1 MPLLFFLL
9 LILFLPQ
16 SSIAATPTI
25 VITEIA
31 ASLPSAQEWL
41 EIYNPGVT
49 SVNLTDWRFVEGVT
63 ASKPEG
69 ERHKIIA
76 FQGDFSIEAGEY
88 AIIANNAVE
97 FKKSHSDFEGTIFDS
112 SWSSLSEDGELIKL
126 LDTAGSTV
134 EEFTYPAGK
143 VGILE
148 RINPL
153 LADYTGANWIEVN
166 GQGTPGRANGLE
178 LAGEEGVEKIME
190 VIPSDIELNEK
201 ESEIPNS
208 KLQVPNKFQIFN
220 DQISKNIEVDGSLQ
234 AEAGEDV
241 AAFVG
246 QEIIFDG
253 SFSTS
258 PTGASITYF
267 WDFDDDAEAEGQIVK
282 HIYSKEGD
290 YFARL
295 EVRNARE
302 SDVDKVRVAVVE
314 AEEAEQNQT
323 AVLTSSDTPTSEQ
336 TIAAE
341 KSDLL
346 SLADLKTLPTDTKV
360 TVAGVVTVEPGIFSK
375 MYFYLSSADG
385 FAGAQVYASAS
396 EFPVLHIGQWV
407 EVQGLTS
414 RYYGV
419 SRVRI
424 RSKNDIT
431 IVRGQDP
438 PTPVPVN
445 SAKITDDYLG
455 RLLVLK
461 GNILKEEGKI
471 LLEDSSG
478 SQLRLEIKEATGIK
492 KEDLAEGDTC
502 QIAGILDKT
511 SGGFRLLPRYPG
523 DIVKI
528 ASISD
533 IASAQIADTQ
543 ENGKVLGES
552 VSSTG
557 AFDQLNLSSASPVMQ
572 LPAEES
578 NRPQVIKY
586 LLVTLAAGVIVLA
599 GLKIKTWRKSNY
611 P

>member
-1 MPLLFFLL
+1 VVLIDLGCVFQGYNSDLTRTFFLGKINKL
-9 LILFLPQ
+9 AKKIFEIVKEAQ
-16 SSIAATPTI
+16 RKAISII
-25 VITEIA
+25 KD
-31 ASLPSAQEWL
+31 
-41 EIYNPGVT
+41 GV
-49 SVNLTDWRFVEGVT
+49 
-63 ASKPEG
+63 ASK
-69 ERHKIIA
+69 KV
-76 FQGDFSIEAGEY
+76 DFAARNFIKENG
-88 AIIANNAVE
+88 
-97 FKKSHSDFEGTIFDS
+97 FEKYFIHGT
-112 SWSSLSEDGELIKL
+112 GH
-126 LDTAGSTV
+126 G
-134 EEFTYPAGK
+134 
-143 VGILE
+143 VGIDIHE
-148 RINPL
+148 EPL
-153 LADYTGANWIEVN
+153 ISAKSKTVLK
-166 GQGTPGRANGLE
+166 
-178 LAGEEGVEKIME
+178 AGM
-190 VIPSDIELNEK
+190 
-201 ESEIPNS
+201 
-208 KLQVPNKFQIFN
+208 
-220 DQISKNIEVDGSLQ
+220 
-234 AEAGEDV
+234 
-241 AAFVG
+241 
-246 QEIIFDG
+246 
-253 SFSTS
+253 
-258 PTGASITYF
+258 
-267 WDFDDDAEAEGQIVK
+267 
-282 HIYSKEGD
+282 
-290 YFARL
+290 
-295 EVRNARE
+295 
-302 SDVDKVRVAVVE
+302 
-314 AEEAEQNQT
+314 
-323 AVLTSSDTPTSEQ
+323 
-336 TIAAE
+336 
-341 KSDLL
+341 
-346 SLADLKTLPTDTKV
+346 
-360 TVAGVVTVEPGIFSK
+360 VVTVEPGIFSK

>member
-1 MPLLFFLL
+1 
-9 LILFLPQ
+9 
-16 SSIAATPTI
+16 
-25 VITEIA
+25 
-31 ASLPSAQEWL
+31 
-41 EIYNPGVT
+41 
-49 SVNLTDWRFVEGVT
+49 
-63 ASKPEG
+63 
-69 ERHKIIA
+69 
-76 FQGDFSIEAGEY
+76 
-88 AIIANNAVE
+88 
-97 FKKSHSDFEGTIFDS
+97 
-112 SWSSLSEDGELIKL
+112 
-126 LDTAGSTV
+126 
-134 EEFTYPAGK
+134 
-143 VGILE
+143 
-148 RINPL
+148 
-153 LADYTGANWIEVN
+153 
-166 GQGTPGRANGLE
+166 
-178 LAGEEGVEKIME
+178 ME

-295 EVRNARE
+295 EVRNGRE
-302 SDVDKVRVAVVE
+302 SEVDKVRVAVVE
-314 AEEAEQNQT
+314 AKEAEQPAASLSPN
-323 AVLTSSDTPTSEQ
+323 AINATPEQ
-336 TIAAE
+336 TIAAQQ
-341 KSDLL
+341 SDLL
-346 SLADLKTLPTDTKV
+346 SPKDLKTMPADTKV

-375 MYFYLSSADG
+375 MYFYLSSIDG
-385 FAGAQVYASAS
+385 FAGAQVYASAG
-396 EFPVLHIGQWV
+396 EFPVLHIGQLV
-407 EVQGLTS
+407 EAQGLTS

-419 SRVRI
+419 SRVRV

-438 PTPVPVN
+438 PTPVSVN
-445 SAKITDDYLG
+445 LTKITDDYLG
-455 RLLVLK
+455 RLLVFK

-511 SGGFRLLPRYPG
+511 SGGYRLLPRYPG

-528 ASISD
+528 ASVSE
-533 IASAQIADTQ
+533 IADTQ
-543 ENGKVLGES
+543 TSTQENGEVLGES

-557 AFDQLNLSSASPVMQ
+557 VFDQLNLSNASPVMQ

-578 NRPQVIKY
+578 NRPQVVKY